1 MSTHCISMCIP
12 QAEESY
18 ETPIVCGGVQSYG
31 GRGNIAT
38 NKCFALYNNL
48 INADNSTADQYLPLK
63 NITGWKET
71 TPMLEARAQAAA
83 VKILEAG
90 MTAEYNW
97 WFTGGL
103 DEDESPLKSS
113 EIRWLNGSWTV
124 GPRLPKSVYVNIYGK
139 CLFHNIVSIAIAIL
153 LLNFFQMLLRTFLHS
168 CSIVSQNVQPNLLY
182 LNQ

>member
-1 MSTHCISMCIP
+1 MYLIHKS

-18 ETPIVCGGVQSYG
+18 ETPIVCGGVQSNR

-90 MTAEYNW
+90 MT
-97 WFTGGL
+97 GGF
-103 DEDESPLKSS
+103 PIK
-113 EIRWLNGSWTV
+113 IGT
-124 GPRLPKSVYVNIYGK
+124 KI
-139 CLFHNIVSIAIAIL
+139 
-153 LLNFFQMLLRTFLHS
+153 
-168 CSIVSQNVQPNLLY
+168 SQLITYQVDF
-182 LNQ
+182 